1 MAYNGKDLEILKD
14 IIGRLHLPAEILLS
28 DGRKGW
34 IRCTTEPQYREGSG
48 CPTAM
53 VDVNFENEDF
63 GYEITLAEH
72 GAAVLSP
79 EPKLEPKQ

>member
-14 IIGRLHLPAEILLS
+14 IFSRIPFPAEILLA

-34 IRCTTEPQYREGSG
+34 IRKFYEPEYNAEG
-48 CPTAM
+48 CPTAGI
-53 VDVNFENEDF
+53 DVNFENEDF
-63 GYEITLAEH
+63 EYEITLTGH
-72 GAAVLSP
+72 GAGVLSP

>member
-34 IRCTTEPQYREGSG
+34 IRKFYEPEYNAEG
-48 CPTAM
+48 CPTAGI
-53 VDVNFENEDF
+53 DINFENEDF
-63 GYEITLAEH
+63 GYQITLTDH
-72 GAAVLSP
+72 GGGVPSP